1 MKNLIKFLVG
11 FKNKLGKKFWI
22 ILIII
27 VLFIGY
33 RMYSAQ
39 KNLPT
44 YVLSDVS
51 RGDLLETLST
61 TGRVKAD
68 EYATLGFQ
76 TGGRVK
82 WVGVKK
88 GDIVKKGQG
97 IASLDTLILNAA
109 YQQSL
114 NNYRNYQAAAASAL
128 DSVKDHSGDE
138 TFAQKAT
145 RTAAEVARDNSY
157 DAMLAAEQ
165 NLKYATIYSPFAG
178 IVAEANPTF
187 AGANVSIGGASYVVV
202 NPKTTYFE
210 SEIAETDLPK
220 VKVGQK
226 VIIRL
231 DAYPENEIDGVIE
244 NIGVVAF
251 TSSTGGNAYS
261 IRINLPENADL
272 KFKVGMEGDVKI
284 TLETITDVLKVP
296 TTAIVNEENINY
308 IWVFD
313 SASPDGRQGKVKR
326 SQIEIGGNS
335 DEETQIKF
343 GISTGTKIIIE
354 PSNKFKDGQ
363 KVKI

>member
-1 MKNLIKFLVG
+1 MKNFINWFLGV
-11 FKNKLGKKFWI
+11 KNKLGKKFWI
-22 ILIII
+22 ILAVII
-27 VLFIGY
+27 LFVGY

-39 KNLPT
+39 KNLPKYDAT
-44 YVLSDVS
+44 SVS
-51 RGDLLETLST
+51 RGNLLETLST

-109 YQQSL
+109 YQQAL

-178 IVAEANPTF
+178 IVAEANPSF
-187 AGANVSIGGASYVVV
+187 AGANVSVGGASYIVV

-226 VIIRL
+226 VKVQL
-231 DAYPENEIDGVIE
+231 DAYPELDIDGQIE

-261 IRINLPENADL
+261 IRINLPENVDQ

-284 TLETITDVLKVP
+284 ILETITDVLKVP
-296 TTAIVNEENINY
+296 TTAIVNEEDVNY
-308 IWVFD
+308 VWVFEN
-313 SASPDGRQGKVKR
+313 GTVKKVR
-326 SQIEIGGNS
+326 VEIGGNS
-335 DEETQIKF
+335 EEETQIKS
-343 GISTGTKIIIE
+343 GISEGAKIIVE

>member
-1 MKNLIKFLVG
+1 MRKILDFVNNWRLKW
-11 FKNKLGKKFWI
+11 GKWFWI
-22 ILIII
+22 TLALI
-27 VLFIGY
+27 VLFFGY
-33 RMYSAQ
+33 RSYSAQ
-39 KNLPT
+39 KNLPI

-109 YQQSL
+109 YQQAL

-178 IVAEANPTF
+178 IVAEASPSF
-187 AGANVSIGGASYVVV
+187 AGANVSIGGASYIVV

-220 VKVGQK
+220 VKIAQK
-226 VIIRL
+226 VKIKL
-231 DAYPENEIDGVIE
+231 DAYPDSEIDGHIE

-284 TLETITDVLKVP
+284 VLETLTNSLKIP

-308 IWVFD
+308 VWVYEN
-313 SASPDGRQGKVKR
+313 ASPAGRQGKIKKT
-326 SQIEIGGNS
+326 QIEIGGNS
-335 DEETQIKF
+335 DEETQIKS
-343 GISTGTKIIIE
+343 GITESAKVIIE

>member
-1 MKNLIKFLVG
+1 MFQKIKDI
-11 FKNKLGKKFWI
+11 KNKLGKKFWI
-22 ILIII
+22 ILAVIIFF
-27 VLFIGY
+27 VGY

-39 KNLPT
+39 KNLPKYDAIEVT
-44 YVLSDVS
+44 S
-51 RGDLLETLST
+51 GDLLETLST

-88 GDIVKKGQG
+88 GDVVKKGQA
-97 IASLDTLILNAA
+97 IAQLDTIILNAA
-109 YQQSL
+109 YQQAL

-145 RTAAEVARDNSY
+145 RTAAEVARDNAY

-165 NLKYATIYSPFAG
+165 NLKFATIYSPFVG
-178 IVAEANPTF
+178 IVAEASPTF
-187 AGANVSIGGASYVVV
+187 AGANVAIGGATYIVV

-210 SEIAETDLPK
+210 SEISETDLPK
-220 VKVGQK
+220 VKIGQK
-226 VIIRL
+226 TKIQL
-231 DAYPENEIDGVIE
+231 DAYPDMEIEGSIQ
-244 NIGVVAF
+244 NIGILAY

-261 IRINLPENADL
+261 IRINLPENIDQ

-284 TLETITDVLKVP
+284 ILETITNVLKIP
-296 TTAIVNEENINY
+296 TTAIVNEEEINY
-308 IWVFD
+308 VWTFEN
-313 SASPDGRQGKVKR
+313 GRVKKK
-326 SQIEIGGNS
+326 QIEIGGNS
-335 DEETQIKF
+335 DDETQVKS
-343 GISTGTKIIIE
+343 GLSTGTKVIVE

>member
-1 MKNLIKFLVG
+1 MPSNVMRKILDFVNNWRIKW
-11 FKNKLGKKFWI
+11 GKWFWI
-22 ILIII
+22 TLAAA
-27 VLFIGY
+27 VLFFGY
-33 RMYSAQ
+33 RSYSAQ

-44 YVLSDVS
+44 YVSSEVT
-51 RGDLLETLST
+51 RGELLETLST

-68 EYATLGFQ
+68 EYAALGFQ

-88 GDIVKKGQG
+88 GDTVKKGQW
-97 IASLDTLILNAA
+97 IASLDTVVLNAA

-114 NNYRNYQAAAASAL
+114 NNYRNYQAAAQSAL
-128 DSVKDHSGDE
+128 DSVKDHASDE

-157 DAMLAAEQ
+157 DAMLAAQQ

-178 IVAEANPTF
+178 IVAEATPSF
-187 AGANVSIGGASYVVV
+187 AGANVGIGGASYIVV
-202 NPKTTYFE
+202 NPQTTYFE
-210 SEIAETDLPK
+210 SEIAETDLSK

-226 VIIRL
+226 VKLTL
-231 DAYPENEIDGVIE
+231 DAYPDETIDGMIG

-261 IRINLPENADL
+261 IRVNLPANLEL
-272 KFKVGMEGDVKI
+272 KYKVGMEGDMDI
-284 TLETITDVLKVP
+284 ILETINDVLKVQ
-296 TTAIVNEENINY
+296 TSAIVNEDTLNY
-308 IWVFD
+308 VWVYE
-313 SASPDGRQGKVKR
+313 SGRVKKVEV
-326 SQIEIGGNS
+326 EIGGNS
-335 DEETQIKF
+335 DEETEIKS
-343 GISTGTKIIIE
+343 GISEGVKIISE